1 MLRKR
6 KDNQDNDD
14 TNRPSPDKCKRI
26 RQSSLSPRKPLT
38 TPRGKLVI
46 IEGNIGVGKTTLSQ
60 RLATLLK
67 YKLFLEPT
75 SKNPYLEKFYAEPKK
90 YALKL
95 QLWIFQQRLMIY
107 IQAVKH
113 MFETGQGVLL
123 DRSVFSD
130 KVFADVGFA
139 DSNITPEGYGFYM
152 SIRVRAL
159 EGLPIP
165 HVTLFLNTDPK
176 VCQQR
181 IKTRGRSCE
190 KGIPVSYLQSLH
202 DAYQVF
208 IAEMREVGSKV
219 HSLDWTDFGE
229 AKPIQV

>member
-6 KDNQDNDD
+6 KDSQDNDD

-26 RQSSLSPRKPLT
+26 RQSSLSPRKTLI

-152 SIRVRAL
+152 SIRGRAL

-208 IAEMREVGSKV
+208 IAEMRGGGVESAYAG
-219 HSLDWTDFGE
+219 LD
-229 AKPIQV
+229 